1 MPSSIAGDRVRGAA
15 PRSDAS
21 ICRCDVESLSVEVV
35 ARELSAMQRTK
46 PDHLFVLLLVVVAG
60 SFATFAVRS
69 VRAQGP
75 DPAAGGGPVIPLDRL
90 EWHLPNPEAGRSA
103 AAEELERAVEAKN
116 RTNIEIQQSIIDRI
130 SSIRRPTQVRLSLDD
145 VVRRTLANNYLIE
158 TLSYNP
164 AVETTRVVEAQA
176 AFDALFF
183 TSVTKNKV
191 NRPTG
196 NQLFSTDL
204 DSFSLSTGLSK
215 RLAGGASARGTYT
228 LSRTK
233 QSFAFQVINPEYF
246 SSLALEIRQPLLRN
260 FGIDF
265 NRSLIMIAK
274 NDRRISDLLF
284 RRQIRDT
291 LRTVIE
297 LYWRLVQAR
306 RNVVIT
312 AREVADF
319 EAIYQV
325 VVARKGFDTL
335 PVSIFTT
342 EAALEAAKA
351 GFVSEAAAVFDA
363 EDRLIA
369 AMNDPQLN
377 LADSIELIPTE
388 FPTLQRIMVDRLAEV
403 QSALD
408 HRTELKEQELQIAK
422 ARIGV
427 GQARNSEQ
435 PRFDLTFRTTYDG
448 LAGNADGSFDE
459 MSRSKFIEYYIGV
472 EFEVPVGNRGPRAAR
487 RRAELVHAQA
497 RANLKRVFEDVILDV
512 NLAVRRLS
520 TTYDLIPP
528 SFASVEAR
536 QSEVNSQRARAE
548 RKDYPTLTT
557 ELSAWRA
564 LAGTRRAILNEI
576 VEYNI
581 AIVDLERAKGT
592 LLEYNNVVIPT
603 EVD

>member
-1 MPSSIAGDRVRGAA
+1 M
-15 PRSDAS
+15 
-21 ICRCDVESLSVEVV
+21 
-35 ARELSAMQRTK
+35 
-46 PDHLFVLLLVVVAG
+46 
-60 SFATFAVRS
+60 
-69 VRAQGP
+69 
-75 DPAAGGGPVIPLDRL
+75 
-90 EWHLPNPEAGRSA
+90 
-103 AAEELERAVEAKN
+103 
-116 RTNIEIQQSIIDRI
+116 
-130 SSIRRPTQVRLSLDD
+130 
-145 VVRRTLANNYLIE
+145 
-158 TLSYNP
+158 
-164 AVETTRVVEAQA
+164 
-176 AFDALFF
+176 FF

-592 LLEYNNVVIPT
+592 LLEYNNVVIPS